1 MLTTV
6 ILGLVVLAL
15 VLIILE
21 DIVHV
26 NKAKTTLFL
35 NLMLDI
41 GVYFPFRRGCQ

>member
-26 NKAKTTLFL
+26 NKAKTTLFFEPYVGYWRL
-35 NLMLDI
+35 FSL
-41 GVYFPFRRGCQ
+41 